1 MENILN
7 FVGMVVKNTICFVL
21 DKGDKA
27 ALVCAGLA
35 ILSAMVMLALKRAPF
50 LLWLVAIAFFL
61 VIGWVLVTAIRVG
74 KVNASH

>member
-1 MENILN
+1 
-7 FVGMVVKNTICFVL
+7 
-21 DKGDKA
+21 
-27 ALVCAGLA
+27 
-35 ILSAMVMLALKRAPF
+35 MLALKRAPF